1 MYVLKEIIQKYG
13 LNAKK
18 SLGQNFILD
27 GNLLDKIARLALQNT
42 AGEPVLEIGAG
53 PGGLT
58 HALLENGV
66 KNLTVVER
74 DDRCVAALHELK
86 DDFPECLHIIGDDAL
101 KFNEQSLGNPLCIV
115 SNLPY
120 NISTVLLVKWLKNI
134 SCYSKLTLMFQKEV
148 AERLMAGAGDDAY
161 GRLSV
166 LTNWLCDVVY
176 LMTLPPSAFTPA
188 PKVYSSLVCLTPKKN
203 PATGFTFET
212 MEKLTAAAFGQR
224 RKMLRS
230 SLKSVGNPE
239 ELCAAA
245 GIETTLRAED
255 VPVEAYCKMAAFLE
269 KKE

>member
-1 MYVLKEIIQKYG
+1 
-13 LNAKK
+13 
-18 SLGQNFILD
+18 
-27 GNLLDKIARLALQNT
+27 
-42 AGEPVLEIGAG
+42 
-53 PGGLT
+53 
-58 HALLENGV
+58 
-66 KNLTVVER
+66 
-74 DDRCVAALHELK
+74 
-86 DDFPECLHIIGDDAL
+86 
-101 KFNEQSLGNPLCIV
+101 
-115 SNLPY
+115 
-120 NISTVLLVKWLKNI
+120 
-134 SCYSKLTLMFQKEV
+134 MFQKEV

-203 PATGFTFET
+203 PATSFTFET

-245 GIETTLRAED
+245 GIEATLRAED